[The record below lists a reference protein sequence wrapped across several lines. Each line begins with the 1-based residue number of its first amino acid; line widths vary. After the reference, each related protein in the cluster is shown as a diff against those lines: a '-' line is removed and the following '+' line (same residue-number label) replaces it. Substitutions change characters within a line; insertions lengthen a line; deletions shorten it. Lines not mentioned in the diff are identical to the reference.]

1 MKTTIINQVI
11 ILALIMGIGIL
22 ARKKGMLN
30 AEVNSKLSDFL
41 LNITLPC
48 LIVTSFNFEYSAE
61 MMNNVKMIFFYS
73 VLIHVVLIFIS
84 KIFAVKFSEGS
95 KKVIRFV
102 TVFSNSGF
110 MGFPVLLGL
119 YGNIG
124 VFYGAVFNI
133 PWNIFMLSFGSML
146 FTGKRDL
153 KSLKRVITHPGI
165 IATVVGM
172 LMFMYS
178 LSMPLPLEKA
188 FASVGAMTT
197 PLSMIIV
204 GSMLAEIKLKEVFSG
219 FAVYYVSA
227 VRLIAAPLITLAIMK
242 LLNADHLLTEIAVT
256 IEAMPAAVIGT
267 VLANKFGGDTKLASR
282 CVFISTIISMI
293 TIPLIVMNI

>member
-11 ILALIMGIGIL
+11 ILALIMLIGII

-48 LIVTSFNFEYSAE
+48 LIVTSFNFEFSAE
-61 MMNNVKMIFFYS
+61 MMNNIKLIFLYS
-73 VLIHVVLIFIS
+73 VIIHLVLIFLS
-84 KIFAVKFSEGS
+84 KVFALRFSES
-95 KKVIRFV
+95 SRKVIRFV

-110 MGFPVLLGL
+110 MGFPVLFGL

-124 VFYGAVFNI
+124 VFYGAIFNI

-146 FTGKRDL
+146 FTGKKDL
-153 KSLKRVITHPGI
+153 KSLRRVITHPGI
-165 IATVVGM
+165 IATAIGM
-172 LMFMYS
+172 MMFIFS

-188 FASVGAMTT
+188 LVSVGAMTT

-204 GSMLAEIKLKEVFSG
+204 GSMLAEIKFKEVFSG

-227 VRLIAAPLITLAIMK
+227 IRLIAAPLLTLAIMR
-242 LLNADHLLTEIAVT
+242 LLNADQLLTEVAVT
-256 IEAMPAAVIGT
+256 IEAMPAAVIAT
-267 VLANKFGGDTKLASR
+267 VLASKFGGDTKLASR

>member
-11 ILALIMGIGIL
+11 ILALIMGIGII

-30 AEVNSKLSDFL
+30 EEVNSKLSDFL

-48 LIVTSFNFEYSAE
+48 LIVTSFSFEYSAE

-73 VLIHVVLIFIS
+73 VLIHIVLIFIS
-84 KIFAVKFSEGS
+84 KVFAVKFSEGS

-110 MGFPVLLGL
+110 MGFPVLFGL

-146 FTGKRDL
+146 FNGKKDL
-153 KSLKRVITHPGI
+153 KSLKSVITHPGI
-165 IATVVGM
+165 IATMIGM
-172 LMFMYS
+172 LMFVFS

-188 FASVGAMTT
+188 LVSVGAMTT

-227 VRLIAAPLITLAIMK
+227 VRLIAAPLLTLAIMK
-242 LLNADHLLTEIAVT
+242 LLHADQLLTEIAVT
-256 IEAMPAAVIGT
+256 VEAMPAAVIAT
-267 VLANKFGGDTKLASR
+267 VLASKFGGDTKLASR
-282 CVFISTIISMI
+282 CVFISTILSMI
-293 TIPLIVMNI
+293 TIPLIVLNI

>member
-1 MKTTIINQVI
+1 MKATIINQVI
-11 ILALIMGIGIL
+11 ILALIMLVGII

-48 LIVTSFNFEYSAE
+48 LIVTSFSFEYSAE
-61 MMNNVKMIFFYS
+61 TMNNIKLIFFYS
-73 VLIHVVLIFIS
+73 VLIHLVLIFLS
-84 KIFAVKFSEGS
+84 RVFAFRFNEGS
-95 KKVIRFV
+95 RKVIRFV

-110 MGFPVLLGL
+110 MGFPVLFGL

-124 VFYGAVFNI
+124 VFYGAVFNV

-146 FTGKRDL
+146 FTGKKDL
-153 KSLKRVITHPGI
+153 KALRQVITHPGI
-165 IATVVGM
+165 IATVIGM
-172 LMFMYS
+172 LMFVFS
-178 LSMPLPLEKA
+178 LSMPLPMEKA
-188 FASVGAMTT
+188 LVSVGAMTT

-204 GSMLAEIKLKEVFSG
+204 GSMLAEIKFKEVFSG

-227 VRLIAAPLITLAIMK
+227 VRLIAAPLLTLAIMR
-242 LLNADHLLTEIAVT
+242 LLNADQLLTEIAVT
-256 IEAMPAAVIGT
+256 IEAMPAAVIAT
-267 VLANKFGGDTKLASR
+267 VLAGKFGGDTKLASR
-282 CVFISTIISMI
+282 CVFISTIISMV

>member
-1 MKTTIINQVI
+1 MKATIINQVI
-11 ILALIMGIGIL
+11 ILALIMGVGLI
-22 ARKKGMLN
+22 ARKKGMLS

-41 LNITLPC
+41 LNVTLPC

-61 MMNNVKMIFFYS
+61 MMKNIKLIFFYS
-73 VLIHVVLIFIS
+73 VLIHTVLIFLS
-84 KIFAVKFSEGS
+84 RFFAFRFSES
-95 KKVIRFV
+95 SRKVIRFV

-110 MGFPVLLGL
+110 MGFPVLFGL

-124 VFYGAVFNI
+124 VFYGAVFNV

-146 FTGKRDL
+146 FTGKKDL
-153 KSLKRVITHPGI
+153 KSLRRVITHPGI
-165 IATVVGM
+165 IATAIGM
-172 LMFMYS
+172 LMFVFS

-188 FASVGAMTT
+188 LVSVGSMTT

-227 VRLIAAPLITLAIMK
+227 VRLIAAPLLTLAILR
-242 LLNADHLLTEIAVT
+242 LLNADQMLTEIAVT
-256 IEAMPAAVIGT
+256 VEAMPAAVIAT
-267 VLANKFGGDTKLASR
+267 VLASKFDGDTKLASR

>member
-48 LIVTSFNFEYSAE
+48 LIVTSFSFEYSAE

-73 VLIHVVLIFIS
+73 VLIHIVLILIS
-84 KIFAVKFSEGS
+84 KVFAVKFSEGS
-95 KKVIRFV
+95 RKVIRFV
-102 TVFSNSGF
+102 TIFSNSGF

-124 VFYGAVFNI
+124 VFYGAVFNV

-146 FTGKRDL
+146 FTGNKDL
-153 KSLKRVITHPGI
+153 KSMKKIIFHPGI
-165 IATVVGM
+165 IATVIG
-172 LMFMYS
+172 MFMFVFS
-178 LSMPLPLEKA
+178 LSMPLPLGKA
-188 FASVGAMTT
+188 LASVGAMTT

-256 IEAMPAAVIGT
+256 IEAMPAAVIAT

-282 CVFISTIISMI
+282 CVFISTIISMV

>member
-48 LIVTSFNFEYSAE
+48 LIVTSFSFEYSAE

-73 VLIHVVLIFIS
+73 VLIHIVLIFIS
-84 KIFAVKFSEGS
+84 KVFAVKFSEGS
-95 KKVIRFV
+95 RKVIRFV

-124 VFYGAVFNI
+124 VFYGAVFNV

-146 FTGKRDL
+146 FTGNKDL
-153 KSLKRVITHPGI
+153 KSMRKIIIHPGI
-165 IATVVGM
+165 IATVIGM
-172 LMFMYS
+172 LMFMFS
-178 LSMPLPLEKA
+178 LSMPLPLGKA
-188 FASVGAMTT
+188 LASVGAMTT

-256 IEAMPAAVIGT
+256 IEAMPAAVIAT

-282 CVFISTIISMI
+282 CVFISTIISMV

>member
-11 ILALIMGIGIL
+11 ILALIMLIGII

-48 LIVTSFNFEYSAE
+48 LIVTSFNFEFSAE
-61 MMNNVKMIFFYS
+61 MMNNIKLIFLYS
-73 VLIHVVLIFIS
+73 VIIHLVLIFLS
-84 KIFAVKFSEGS
+84 KVFALRFSES
-95 KKVIRFV
+95 SSKVIRFV

-110 MGFPVLLGL
+110 MGFPVLFGL

-124 VFYGAVFNI
+124 VFYGAIFNI

-146 FTGKRDL
+146 FTGKKDL
-153 KSLKRVITHPGI
+153 KSLRSVITHPGI
-165 IATVVGM
+165 IATAIGM
-172 LMFMYS
+172 MMFIFS

-188 FASVGAMTT
+188 LVSVGAMTT

-204 GSMLAEIKLKEVFSG
+204 GSMLAEIKFKEVFSG

-227 VRLIAAPLITLAIMK
+227 IRLIAAPLLTLAIMR
-242 LLNADHLLTEIAVT
+242 LLNADQLLTEVAVT
-256 IEAMPAAVIGT
+256 IEAMPAAVIAT
-267 VLANKFGGDTKLASR
+267 VLASKFGGDTKLASR

-293 TIPLIVMNI
+293 TIPIIVMNI

>member
-30 AEVNSKLSDFL
+30 TEVNSKLSDFL

-48 LIVTSFNFEYSAE
+48 LIVTSFSFAYSAE
-61 MMNNVKMIFFYS
+61 MMNNVKMIFLYS
-73 VLIHVVLIFIS
+73 VLIHIVLILIS
-84 KIFAVKFSEGS
+84 KVFAVKFSEGS
-95 KKVIRFV
+95 RKVIRFA

-124 VFYGAVFNI
+124 VFYGAVFNV

-146 FTGKRDL
+146 FTGKKDL
-153 KSLKRVITHPGI
+153 KSMKRVIIHPGI
-165 IATVVGM
+165 IATVIGM
-172 LMFMYS
+172 LMFVFS

-188 FASVGAMTT
+188 LASVGAMTT

-227 VRLIAAPLITLAIMK
+227 LRLIAAPLLTLAIMK

-282 CVFISTIISMI
+282 CVFISTIISMV

>member
-48 LIVTSFNFEYSAE
+48 LIVTSFSFEYSAE

-73 VLIHVVLIFIS
+73 VLIHIVLIFIS
-84 KIFAVKFSEGS
+84 KVFAVKFSEGS
-95 KKVIRFV
+95 RKVIRFV

-124 VFYGAVFNI
+124 VFYGAVFNV

-146 FTGKRDL
+146 FTGNKDL
-153 KSLKRVITHPGI
+153 KSMRKVIIHPGI
-165 IATVVGM
+165 IATVIGM
-172 LMFMYS
+172 IMFVFS
-178 LSMPLPLEKA
+178 LSMPLPLGKA
-188 FASVGAMTT
+188 LASVGAMTT

-256 IEAMPAAVIGT
+256 IEAMPAAVIAT

-282 CVFISTIISMI
+282 CVFISTIISMV

>member
-11 ILALIMGIGIL
+11 ILALIMGIGII

-30 AEVNSKLSDFL
+30 EEVNSKLSDFL

-48 LIVTSFNFEYSAE
+48 LIVTSFSFEYSAE

-73 VLIHVVLIFIS
+73 VLIHIVLIFIS
-84 KIFAVKFSEGS
+84 KVFAVKFSEGS

-146 FTGKRDL
+146 FTGKKDL
-153 KSLKRVITHPGI
+153 KSLRRVITHPGI
-165 IATVVGM
+165 IATVIGM
-172 LMFMYS
+172 LMFVFS
-178 LSMPLPLEKA
+178 LSMPLTLGKA
-188 FASVGAMTT
+188 LVSVGAMTT

-204 GSMLAEIKLKEVFSG
+204 GSMLAEIKLKE
-219 FAVYYVSA
+219 
-227 VRLIAAPLITLAIMK
+227 
-242 LLNADHLLTEIAVT
+242 
-256 IEAMPAAVIGT
+256 
-267 VLANKFGGDTKLASR
+267 
-282 CVFISTIISMI
+282 
-293 TIPLIVMNI
+293 

>member
-73 VLIHVVLIFIS
+73 VIIHIVLIFIS
-84 KIFAVKFSEGS
+84 KIFAVKFKEGS
-95 KKVIRFV
+95 MKVIRFV

-133 PWNIFMLSFGSML
+133 PWNIFMLSFGSIL
-146 FTGKRDL
+146 FTGKKDL
-153 KSLKRVITHPGI
+153 KSLKSVITHPGI
-165 IATVVGM
+165 IATAIGM
-172 LMFMYS
+172 LIFMYS

-256 IEAMPAAVIGT
+256 IEAMPAAVIAT

-282 CVFISTIISMI
+282 CVFISTIISMV

>member
-48 LIVTSFNFEYSAE
+48 LIVTSFSFEYSAE

-73 VLIHVVLIFIS
+73 VLIHIVLIFIS
-84 KIFAVKFSEGS
+84 KVFAVKFSEGS
-95 KKVIRFV
+95 RKVIRFV

-124 VFYGAVFNI
+124 VFYGAVFNV

-146 FTGKRDL
+146 FTGNKDL
-153 KSLKRVITHPGI
+153 KSMRKVIIHPGI
-165 IATVVGM
+165 IATVLGM
-172 LMFMYS
+172 LMFVFS
-178 LSMPLPLEKA
+178 LSMPLPLGKA
-188 FASVGAMTT
+188 LASVGAMTT

-256 IEAMPAAVIGT
+256 IEAMPAAVIAT

-282 CVFISTIISMI
+282 CVFISTIISMV

>member
-48 LIVTSFNFEYSAE
+48 LIVTSFSFAYSAE

-73 VLIHVVLIFIS
+73 VLIHIVLILIS
-84 KIFAVKFSEGS
+84 KVFAVKFSEGS
-95 KKVIRFV
+95 RKVIRFA

-124 VFYGAVFNI
+124 VFYGAVFNV

-146 FTGKRDL
+146 FTGKKDL
-153 KSLKRVITHPGI
+153 KSMKRVIIHPGI
-165 IATVVGM
+165 IATVIGM
-172 LMFMYS
+172 L
-178 LSMPLPLEKA
+178 MPLPLEKA
-188 FASVGAMTT
+188 LASVGAMTT

-227 VRLIAAPLITLAIMK
+227 LRLIAAPLLTLAIMK

-282 CVFISTIISMI
+282 CVFISTIISMV

>member
-48 LIVTSFNFEYSAE
+48 LIVTSFSFEYSAE

-73 VLIHVVLIFIS
+73 VLIHIVLIFIS
-84 KIFAVKFSEGS
+84 KVFAVKFSEGS
-95 KKVIRFV
+95 RKVIRFV

-124 VFYGAVFNI
+124 VFYGAVFNV

-146 FTGKRDL
+146 FTGNKDL
-153 KSLKRVITHPGI
+153 KSMRKVIIHPGI
-165 IATVVGM
+165 IATVIGM
-172 LMFMYS
+172 LMFVFS
-178 LSMPLPLEKA
+178 LSMPLPLGKA
-188 FASVGAMTT
+188 LASVGAMTT

-256 IEAMPAAVIGT
+256 IEAMPAAVIAT

-282 CVFISTIISMI
+282 CVFISTIISMV

>member
-11 ILALIMGIGIL
+11 ILALIMLIGII

-48 LIVTSFNFEYSAE
+48 LIVTSFNFEFSAE
-61 MMNNVKMIFFYS
+61 MMNNIKLIFLYS
-73 VLIHVVLIFIS
+73 VIIHLVLIFLS
-84 KIFAVKFSEGS
+84 KVFALRFSES
-95 KKVIRFV
+95 SRKVIRFV

-110 MGFPVLLGL
+110 MGFPVLFGL

-124 VFYGAVFNI
+124 VFYGAIFNI

-146 FTGKRDL
+146 FTGKKDL
-153 KSLKRVITHPGI
+153 KSLRSVITHPGI
-165 IATVVGM
+165 IATAIGM
-172 LMFMYS
+172 MMFIFS

-188 FASVGAMTT
+188 LVSVGAMTT

-204 GSMLAEIKLKEVFSG
+204 GSMLAEIKFKEVFSG

-227 VRLIAAPLITLAIMK
+227 IRLIAAPLLTLAIMR
-242 LLNADHLLTEIAVT
+242 LLNADQLLTEVAVT
-256 IEAMPAAVIGT
+256 IEAMPAAVIAT
-267 VLANKFGGDTKLASR
+267 VLASKFGGDTKLASR

-293 TIPLIVMNI
+293 TIPIIVMNI

>member
-1 MKTTIINQVI
+1 MKETIVNQVI
-11 ILALIMGIGIL
+11 ILSLIMVIGVI

-41 LNITLPC
+41 FNVTLPC
-48 LIVTSFNFEYSAE
+48 LIVTSFNYKYSAE

-73 VLIHVVLIFIS
+73 VLIHTVLIFIS
-84 KIFAVKFSEGS
+84 KVFAMKFSDGS
-95 KKVIRFV
+95 RKVIRFV

-124 VFYGAVFNI
+124 VFYGAVFNV

-146 FTGKRDL
+146 FTGKKDL
-153 KSLKRVITHPGI
+153 KALKGAITHPGI
-165 IATVVGM
+165 IATLIGM
-172 LMFMYS
+172 LMFVFS

-188 FASVGAMTT
+188 LSSVGGMTT

-227 VRLIAAPLITLAIMK
+227 VRLIAAPLLTLAIMRM
-242 LLNADHLLTEIAVT
+242 LNADHLLTQVAVT
-256 IEAMPAAVIGT
+256 IEAMPAAVIAT
-267 VLANKFGGDTKLASR
+267 VLASKFGGDTKLASR
-282 CVFISTIISMI
+282 CVFISTIISMV

>member
-11 ILALIMGIGIL
+11 ILALIMGIGIV

-30 AEVNSKLSDFL
+30 EEVNSKLSDFL

-48 LIVTSFNFEYSAE
+48 LILTSFSFEYSAE

-73 VLIHVVLIFIS
+73 VLIHIVLIFIS
-84 KIFAVKFSEGS
+84 KVFAVKFSEGS

-146 FTGKRDL
+146 FTGKKDL
-153 KSLKRVITHPGI
+153 KSLKSVITHPGI
-165 IATVVGM
+165 IATMIGM
-172 LMFMYS
+172 LMFVFS

-188 FASVGAMTT
+188 LVSVGAMTT

-227 VRLIAAPLITLAIMK
+227 VRLIAAPLLTLAIMK
-242 LLNADHLLTEIAVT
+242 LLHADQLLTEIAVT
-256 IEAMPAAVIGT
+256 VEAMPAAVIAT
-267 VLANKFGGDTKLASR
+267 VLASKFGGDTKLASR
-282 CVFISTIISMI
+282 CVFISTIISMV

>member
-73 VLIHVVLIFIS
+73 VLIHIVLIFIS
-84 KIFAVKFSEGS
+84 KIFAVKFNEGS

-110 MGFPVLLGL
+110 MGFPILLGL

-165 IATVVGM
+165 IATVIGM
-172 LMFMYS
+172 LIFVYS
-178 LSMPLPLEKA
+178 LNMPLPLEKA

-219 FAVYYVSA
+219 FVVYYVSA

-282 CVFISTIISMI
+282 CVFISTIISMV
-293 TIPLIVMNI
+293 TIPLIIMNI

>member
-48 LIVTSFNFEYSAE
+48 LIVTSFSFEYSAE

-73 VLIHVVLIFIS
+73 VLIHIVLILIS
-84 KIFAVKFSEGS
+84 KVFAVKFSEGS
-95 KKVIRFV
+95 RKVIRFV
-102 TVFSNSGF
+102 TIFSNSGF

-124 VFYGAVFNI
+124 VFYGAVFNV

-146 FTGKRDL
+146 FTGNKDL
-153 KSLKRVITHPGI
+153 KSMRKVIIHPGI
-165 IATVVGM
+165 IATVIGM
-172 LMFMYS
+172 LMFVFS
-178 LSMPLPLEKA
+178 LSMPLPLGKA
-188 FASVGAMTT
+188 LASVGAMTT

-256 IEAMPAAVIGT
+256 IEAMPAAVIAT

-282 CVFISTIISMI
+282 CVFISTIISMV

>member
-1 MKTTIINQVI
+1 MKATIINQVI
-11 ILALIMGIGIL
+11 ILALIMLVGII

-48 LIVTSFNFEYSAE
+48 LIVTSFSFEYSAE
-61 MMNNVKMIFFYS
+61 TMNNIKLIFFYS
-73 VLIHVVLIFIS
+73 VLIHLVLIFLS
-84 KIFAVKFSEGS
+84 RVFAFRFNEGS
-95 KKVIRFV
+95 RKVIRFV

-110 MGFPVLLGL
+110 MGFPVLFGL

-124 VFYGAVFNI
+124 VFYGAVFNV

-146 FTGKRDL
+146 FTGKKDL
-153 KSLKRVITHPGI
+153 KALRQVITHPGI
-165 IATVVGM
+165 IATAIGM
-172 LMFMYS
+172 LMFVFS

-188 FASVGAMTT
+188 LVSVGAMTT

-204 GSMLAEIKLKEVFSG
+204 GSMLAEIKFKEVFSG

-227 VRLIAAPLITLAIMK
+227 VRLIAAPLLTLAIMR
-242 LLNADHLLTEIAVT
+242 LLNADQLLTEIAVT
-256 IEAMPAAVIGT
+256 IEAMPAAVIAT
-267 VLANKFGGDTKLASR
+267 VLASKFGGDTKLASR
-282 CVFISTIISMI
+282 CVFISTIISMV

>member
-41 LNITLPC
+41 LNVTLPC

-84 KIFAVKFSEGS
+84 KVFAVKFSEGS

-133 PWNIFMLSFGSML
+133 PWNIFMLSFGSIL
-146 FTGKRDL
+146 FTGKKDL

-165 IATVVGM
+165 IATAVGM
-172 LMFMYS
+172 LMFVYS

-204 GSMLAEIKLKEVFSG
+204 GSMLAEIQLKEVFSG
-219 FAVYYVSA
+219 FEVYYVSA

-293 TIPLIVMNI
+293 TIPLIVINI

>member
-1 MKTTIINQVI
+1 MKATIINQVI
-11 ILALIMGIGIL
+11 ILALIMLVGII

-48 LIVTSFNFEYSAE
+48 LIVTSFSFEYSAE
-61 MMNNVKMIFFYS
+61 TMNNIKLIFFYS
-73 VLIHVVLIFIS
+73 VLIHLVLIFLS
-84 KIFAVKFSEGS
+84 RVFAFRFNEGS
-95 KKVIRFV
+95 RKVIRFV

-110 MGFPVLLGL
+110 MGFPVLFGL

-124 VFYGAVFNI
+124 VFYGAVFNV

-146 FTGKRDL
+146 FTGKKDL
-153 KSLKRVITHPGI
+153 KALRQVITHPGI
-165 IATVVGM
+165 IATAIGM
-172 LMFMYS
+172 LMFVFS

-188 FASVGAMTT
+188 LVSVGAMTT

-204 GSMLAEIKLKEVFSG
+204 GSMLAEIKFKEVFSG

-227 VRLIAAPLITLAIMK
+227 VRLIVAPLLTLAIMR
-242 LLNADHLLTEIAVT
+242 LLSADQLLTEIAVT
-256 IEAMPAAVIGT
+256 IEAMPAAVIAT
-267 VLANKFGGDTKLASR
+267 VLASKFGGDTKLASR
-282 CVFISTIISMI
+282 CVFISTIISMV

>member
-11 ILALIMGIGIL
+11 ILALIMLVGII

-30 AEVNSKLSDFL
+30 EEVNSKLSDFL

-48 LIVTSFNFEYSAE
+48 LIVTSFSFEYSAE
-61 MMNNVKMIFFYS
+61 MMNNIKLIFFYS
-73 VLIHVVLIFIS
+73 VLIHLVLIFLS
-84 KIFAVKFSEGS
+84 KVFALRFSGS
-95 KKVIRFV
+95 SRKVIRFV
-102 TVFSNSGF
+102 AVFSNSGF
-110 MGFPVLLGL
+110 MGFPVLFGL

-146 FTGKRDL
+146 FTGKKDL
-153 KSLKRVITHPGI
+153 KSLRRVITHPGI
-165 IATVVGM
+165 IATAIGI
-172 LMFMYS
+172 LMFVFS

-188 FASVGAMTT
+188 LVSVGAMTT

-204 GSMLAEIKLKEVFSG
+204 GSMLAEIKFREVFSG

-227 VRLIAAPLITLAIMK
+227 VRLIAAPLLTLAIMR
-242 LLNADHLLTEIAVT
+242 LLNADQLLTEIAVT
-256 IEAMPAAVIGT
+256 IEAMPAAVIAT
-267 VLANKFGGDTKLASR
+267 VLASKFGGDTKLASR
-282 CVFISTIISMI
+282 CVFISTIISMV